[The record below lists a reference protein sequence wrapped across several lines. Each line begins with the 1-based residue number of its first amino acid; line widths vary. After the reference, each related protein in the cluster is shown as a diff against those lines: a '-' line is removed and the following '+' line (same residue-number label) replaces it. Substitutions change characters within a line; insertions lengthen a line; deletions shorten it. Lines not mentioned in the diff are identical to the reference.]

1 MERVWKLYHTGFEEI
16 RKPDVHYGRINADFG
31 QGFYMSDDVEFSVRW
46 AREKR
51 GADTFINAYE
61 LDITGLNILKLE
73 RNSEWYEY
81 IYQNRHRRPDAHP
94 EADVIVGP
102 IANDTIFDT
111 MGITTSGILSMEQSL
126 PLLMIGP
133 EYRQIVLKSERA
145 AGQLTWK
152 SARIL
157 LPEEIHQYR
166 DAVAREEAAFMEAF
180 ATEMAK
186 L

>member
-1 MERVWKLYHTGFEEI
+1 MEPVWKLYHTGFEEI

-31 QGFYMSDDVEFSVRW
+31 QGFYMSDDVEFAVRW

-51 GADTFINAYE
+51 GADTIINEYE
-61 LDITGLNILKLE
+61 LNTAGLNILKLE
-73 RNSEWYEY
+73 RGSGWYEY
-81 IYQNRHRRPDAHP
+81 IYQNRHRQPDAYP

-111 MGITTSGILSMEQSL
+111 MGITTSGILSREQSL

-133 EYRQIVLKSERA
+133 EYKQIVLKSERA
-145 AGQLTWK
+145 ADQLAWK
-152 SARIL
+152 SSRIL
-157 LPEEIHQYR
+157 YPEDFHQYR

-180 ATEMAK
+180 ASEMAK